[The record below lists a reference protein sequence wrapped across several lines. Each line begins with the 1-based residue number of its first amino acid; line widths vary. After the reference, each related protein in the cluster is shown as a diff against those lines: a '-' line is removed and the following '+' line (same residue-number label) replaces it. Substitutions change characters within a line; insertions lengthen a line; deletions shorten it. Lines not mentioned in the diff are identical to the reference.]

1 MVGWLAG
8 RMAGWTDG
16 WMDGCRDIPRGA
28 ALSVPTSVALQ
39 LPFPS
44 AHPWGDPSN
53 LGRGRCCS
61 KAAFPLHLEAVGSK
75 IRPPHPPDP
84 DCFNP
89 AGLAA
94 VPKSVL
100 NPLPSLSSNFADG
113 RDALP
118 SILPV
123 FFPKTPLF

>member
-1 MVGWLAG
+1 M
-8 RMAGWTDG
+8 
-16 WMDGCRDIPRGA
+16 
-28 ALSVPTSVALQ
+28 LQ
-39 LPFPS
+39 QSRFPS
-44 AHPWGDPSN
+44 A
-53 LGRGRCCS
+53 LGGRWVQN
-61 KAAFPLHLEAVGSK
+61 P
-75 IRPPHPPDP
+75 PPHPPDP